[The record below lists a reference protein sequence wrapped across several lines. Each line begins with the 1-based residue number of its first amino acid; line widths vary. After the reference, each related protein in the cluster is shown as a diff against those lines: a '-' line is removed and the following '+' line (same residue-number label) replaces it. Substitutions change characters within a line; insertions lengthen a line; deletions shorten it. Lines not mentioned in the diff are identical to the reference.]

1 MRILALAAAIAIA
14 VPATSQAQS
23 VIEAY
28 YAEISQRDMFNSS
41 GTRLTDLGAILQQD
55 RANVH
60 RFGKRDPSDEI
71 DPFFGDRSLRAQIP
85 QLYARGDT
93 DPLIAR
99 IITGGSPLQVLVL
112 LCGGRAQPE
121 YLVVDFADGDGNRG
135 C

>member
-1 MRILALAAAIAIA
+1 MRSLLAAAALSLA
-14 VPATSQAQS
+14 ATSTPAQTI
-23 VIEAY
+23 IEAY
-28 YAEISQRDMFNSS
+28 YAELSQRDMFNSS

-60 RFGKRDPSDEI
+60 RFGKRDPGDEL
-71 DPFFGDRSLRAQIP
+71 DPFFGNRDLRARIP
-85 QLYARGDT
+85 ALYARGDT

-99 IITGGSPLQVLVL
+99 IVTGGSPLAVLVL
-112 LCGGRAQPE
+112 LCGGRAQPD

>member
-1 MRILALAAAIAIA
+1 MRALVAAALAAL
-14 VPATSQAQS
+14 VTTSASAQT

-28 YAEISQRDMFNSS
+28 YAELSQRDMFNSS
-41 GTRLTDLGAILQQD
+41 GVRLTDLGAILQQD

-60 RFGKRDPSDEI
+60 RFGKRDPGDEL
-71 DPFFGDRSLRAQIP
+71 DPFFANRELRARIP
-85 QLYARGDT
+85 GLYARGDT

-99 IITGGSPLQVLVL
+99 IVTGGSPLAVLVL